1 MAGLV
6 YAREYPVGAIPQEGP
21 LRFGLPLLVIIAV
34 VAGARFPRARTYAHL
49 GALAVFG
56 LSSVWSLEAFAMTSA
71 TLAAVVGAE
80 VVITAPGQRTARL
93 KRWLLGAILACAG
106 AHAVLALGTLAAS
119 GELPDWGRYVAFLH
133 TFFAGDQSDITYD
146 FARFSPA
153 LAVAAGYLIAAA
165 AVVLFVRERPDLARR
180 EPATVLAL
188 VGASAYGIALF
199 YYFVNR
205 SAPHVLAYVCLPL
218 LLTSTIWVGLLLRS
232 RDFLPRA
239 LLTGTIAFAFAVSAL
254 LVAVAWSSIG
264 PRFER
269 SALAHA
275 PPGGSGLRAALERLW
290 DFPPISPQTP
300 AGERMLARYLPGEDR
315 SVVLVQPSTLTE
327 LLMRSGRSN
336 RLPLANPV
344 EDGFAPEASL
354 PVLRASV
361 HEQLEDG
368 DRLLLDDAALAVV
381 REDPDSEV
389 SRRYALGAAT
399 TPLQV
404 EVLREIDRRFLLRP
418 RVRRDGFV
426 VVELEARS

>member
-1 MAGLV
+1 M
-6 YAREYPVGAIPQEGP
+6 
-21 LRFGLPLLVIIAV
+21 
-34 VAGARFPRARTYAHL
+34 
-49 GALAVFG
+49 
-56 LSSVWSLEAFAMTSA
+56 
-71 TLAAVVGAE
+71 
-80 VVITAPGQRTARL
+80 
-93 KRWLLGAILACAG
+93 
-106 AHAVLALGTLAAS
+106 
-119 GELPDWGRYVAFLH
+119 
-133 TFFAGDQSDITYD
+133 
-146 FARFSPA
+146 
-153 LAVAAGYLIAAA
+153 
-165 AVVLFVRERPDLARR
+165 
-180 EPATVLAL
+180 LAL
-188 VGASAYGIALF
+188 VGASAYGIVLF
-199 YYFVNR
+199 YYFVDR

-218 LLTSTIWVGLLLRS
+218 LLTRTIWVRLLLRS